1 MFVAPSRAASVT
13 NTLWIGI
20 PVGAVSFISEH
31 TAEYVLVPTLARI
44 LSAAFSRVV
53 PVYFWLTR
61 EGNTIAQR
69 CMSGQSVRLIA
80 VYPRR
85 PKIEDPGQNHILVK
99 VNAQL
104 FEFAR
109 RAAPLGIPVFAGVPL
124 ASSLTDLALDLHS
137 GWLRLT
143 PQGTDDRDI
152 EFGLTLE
159 GTKLGKEPRCAD
171 LEGPLQPAQLVQSV
185 LTGTQPAPWEQAVE
199 NLRELRSSV
208 RSLGLYPFFGGY
220 KPFYFLLIDH

>member
-1 MFVAPSRAASVT
+1 MA
-13 NTLWIGI
+13 
-20 PVGAVSFISEH
+20 AVSFISEH

-44 LSAAFSRVV
+44 LSPVFSRAV
-53 PVYFWLTR
+53 PLYFWLNR

-99 VNAQL
+99 VNAKL

-109 RAAPLGIPVFAGVPL
+109 RAASLGIPVFAGVPL
-124 ASSLTDLALDLHS
+124 ASSLTDLTLDLQCT
-137 GWLRLT
+137 WVRLT
-143 PQGTDDRDI
+143 PQGTVDRDI

-159 GTKLGKEPRCAD
+159 GAKLGKEPLCAD
-171 LEGPLQPAQLVQSV
+171 LEGPLQPDQLVQAV
-185 LTGTQPAPWEQAVE
+185 LTGTQPGPWEQAVE
-199 NLRELRSSV
+199 NVRELRSSV
-208 RSLGLYPFFGGY
+208 QSYGLHPFFGGY